1 VIEGRG
7 KTFIIA
13 FIYLPLNSRSINCA
27 GVNQMAATV
36 NEDDCVG
43 CGACAEVC
51 PSEAITVNDIAKVDL
66 DKCTEC
72 GTCVDE
78 CPNGAITLE

>member
-1 VIEGRG
+1 
-7 KTFIIA
+7 
-13 FIYLPLNSRSINCA
+13 
-27 GVNQMAATV
+27 MAATV